1 MAFAEHMPEEVE
13 KLKAYRE
20 ALNIP
25 RSALIPHIGCS
36 LSSFYRW
43 ETGQSSPSPAFRSK
57 IRAVNRTLEEVE
69 K

>member
-1 MAFAEHMPEEVE
+1 MAFTEHTYEEIA
-13 KLKAYRE
+13 KLKTYRQ

-25 RSALIPHIGCS
+25 RSALTPHIGCS
-36 LSSFYRW
+36 LSALYRW

-57 IRAVNRTLEEVE
+57 IRAINRTLEEVE